1 MLENHTIM
9 SEGILTEVV
18 SQPGMRSSNEE
29 QSRCPRTA
37 TAGTLLAQTV
47 PGKAS
52 RTKKGQEAMEGRQRM
67 DERRGPRDKIGAR
80 PRYLKH
86 FKVAQAELES
96 EPKHTISMPDAGQR
110 NDPDSQPDAPV
121 VVVVRGFD
129 LSACK

>member
-1 MLENHTIM
+1 MLENHTII

-29 QSRCPRTA
+29 QSRCPRIA

-52 RTKKGQEAMEGRQRM
+52 RTKKGARSNGRQAERM

-86 FKVAQAELES
+86 SKVAQAELES
-96 EPKHTISMPDAGQR
+96 EPKHTISMPDVGAAGVAAR
-110 NDPDSQPDAPV
+110 PRQPARRPYC
-121 VVVVRGFD
+121 GGGAW
-129 LSACK
+129 L